1 MANMSYCRFENTYG
15 DLADCVNAL
24 DDVQYGEE
32 ISRREW
38 NYAKMMYE
46 FCQRYIDTFDE
57 LDESNINF
65 ED

>member
-1 MANMSYCRFENTYG
+1 MSTLLCADFI
-15 DLADCVNAL
+15 LAKDG
-24 DDVQYGEE
+24 QYGEA

-46 FCQRYIDTFDE
+46 FCQRYIDTFEE